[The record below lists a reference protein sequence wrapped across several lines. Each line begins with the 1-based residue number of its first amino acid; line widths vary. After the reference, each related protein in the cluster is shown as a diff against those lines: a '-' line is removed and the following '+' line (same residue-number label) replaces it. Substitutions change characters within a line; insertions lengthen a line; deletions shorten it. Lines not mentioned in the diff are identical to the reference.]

1 MPHRFLGNSSN
12 IYDASSYWQRSMA
25 CRSRSRITEIV
36 VGLII
41 LTFGV
46 STNQGVAPIR
56 KADTASAASA
66 FSILCSSIYPD
77 RTPNY
82 TARIRSFIT
91 IRNHSLLIA
100 CSLLGGWG
108 HSAKWSNPYN
118 RKLRGIRVD
127 ASELYYWLYLFGDKG
142 SRSTHNAISGSVPP
156 EGSYLLLKRKT
167 GILFIQMCCS
177 LHTHFWGC
185 K

>member
-82 TARIRSFIT
+82 IARFPSHT
-91 IRNHSLLIA
+91 PLIA
-100 CSLLGGWG
+100 GSLLGLWG
-108 HSAKWSNPYN
+108 DSAKWSNLHKG
-118 RKLRGIRVD
+118 KLRGIRVD